1 MIFWYARPLLATLIV
16 GTAMAAW
23 AVRSPAPWSVFSWM
37 LIATAGVVA
46 WGLAL
51 VGKRDRRS

>member
-1 MIFWYARPLLATLIV
+1 MVFWYSKPLLATLLV

-23 AVRSPAPWSVFSWM
+23 AVRSPAPWSVFAWM
-37 LIATAGVVA
+37 LTLATGVFA